1 MLPQGCPPKRLVKA
15 QNVENLVVSVLLH
28 SEVLSLNRFFFLPP
42 PGGWGGMGEG
52 NCGPFLVLGAGNEQD
67 TGEELVGLVIPT
79 PAAQSVCLGTS
90 ALSARERN

>member
-42 PGGWGGMGEG
+42 PGGWVGWGRGTVVPSWSWG
-52 NCGPFLVLGAGNEQD
+52 QGTNRTLGK
-67 TGEELVGLVIPT
+67 
-79 PAAQSVCLGTS
+79 S
-90 ALSARERN
+90 